1 MDKLQ
6 AIRFF
11 LKLGETL
18 SFKGTADYF
27 GVPPSTVSRSIKR
40 LEEEL
45 GTTLIERTTRQVRL
59 TETGDWYRKEVSGPL
74 RALAAADELAEAHA
88 RDPVGTVRLTA
99 LPGYGEIRLFPALEK
114 FRKAHPQVICDVELT
129 DRFLDLSTGEIDI
142 ALRATA
148 EPPDYLVAKR
158 LHPHEFTLV
167 AAPSYLASS
176 GPLKL
181 VADIENH
188 SALGYRGPNGIYP
201 WIAKR
206 PDGATLTVERKLS
219 LISNHGL
226 FLFEAA
232 LAGEGLAFL
241 PKWGVSE
248 ALSEGRL
255 TEVHLEDAS
264 LVKTSGAAQHI
275 YMLFHPSKA
284 RLGKVR
290 VMVEFLSQALSDT

>member
-99 LPGYGEIRLFPALEK
+99 FPGSREVSKSPPAG
-114 FRKAHPQVICDVELT
+114 
-129 DRFLDLSTGEIDI
+129 DL
-142 ALRATA
+142 
-148 EPPDYLVAKR
+148 
-158 LHPHEFTLV
+158 
-167 AAPSYLASS
+167 
-176 GPLKL
+176 
-181 VADIENH
+181 
-188 SALGYRGPNGIYP
+188 
-201 WIAKR
+201 
-206 PDGATLTVERKLS
+206 
-219 LISNHGL
+219 
-226 FLFEAA
+226 
-232 LAGEGLAFL
+232 
-241 PKWGVSE
+241 
-248 ALSEGRL
+248 
-255 TEVHLEDAS
+255 
-264 LVKTSGAAQHI
+264 
-275 YMLFHPSKA
+275 
-284 RLGKVR
+284 
-290 VMVEFLSQALSDT
+290 

>member
-88 RDPVGTVRLTA
+88 REPVGTVRLTA

-114 FRKAHPQVICDVELT
+114 FRKAHPQVICDVELS
-129 DRFLDLSTGEIDI
+129 DRFLDLSTGDIDI

-158 LHPHEFTLV
+158 LHPNEFTLV
-167 AAPSYLASS
+167 ASPSYLAASS
-176 GPLKL
+176 TLKT
-181 VADIENH
+181 VSDIENH

-201 WIAKR
+201 WLAQR
-206 PDGATLTVERKLS
+206 PNGEIFTVGRKLT
-219 LISNHGL
+219 LISNQGL
-226 FLFEAA
+226 FLLEAV

-241 PKWGVSE
+241 PKWGISE
-248 ALSEGRL
+248 ALSNGRL
-255 TEVHLEDAS
+255 QEVRLEDAE
-264 LVKTSGAAQHI
+264 LVKGPGPAQHI

-290 VMVEFLSQALSDT
+290 VMVDFLSEALADT